1 MTKSTIRTY
10 IFTAPNYE
18 ARLTPL
24 GKDKAHVL
32 TLQGDPS
39 NPGRAWKRTRN
50 EVVSDLEA
58 AEIARRVRA
67 ARTAASHHS

>member
-1 MTKSTIRTY
+1 MRTY
-10 IFTAPNYE
+10 IITAPDYE

-24 GKDKAHVL
+24 GKDKAYVV

-39 NPGRAWKRTRN
+39 NPGRAWRRTRN

-58 AEIARRVRA
+58 AQLVRRVRA
-67 ARTAASHHS
+67 ARITN